1 MDHRSEV
8 ETECPAAKIYRVAVF
23 HFQITVG
30 TVDVVESLD
39 HLDCLGVAHNS
50 DVGVSHDYFR
60 YGRRMVR
67 LHMVDHQ
74 IVYSAVGG
82 DGIYVVEIL
91 AHFLDAYCVNEREF
105 LVSCHDI

>member
-1 MDHRSEV
+1 
-8 ETECPAAKIYRVAVF
+8 
-23 HFQITVG
+23 
-30 TVDVVESLD
+30 
-39 HLDCLGVAHNS
+39 
-50 DVGVSHDYFR
+50 
-60 YGRRMVR
+60 MVR

-74 IVYSAVGG
+74 IVYRAVGG